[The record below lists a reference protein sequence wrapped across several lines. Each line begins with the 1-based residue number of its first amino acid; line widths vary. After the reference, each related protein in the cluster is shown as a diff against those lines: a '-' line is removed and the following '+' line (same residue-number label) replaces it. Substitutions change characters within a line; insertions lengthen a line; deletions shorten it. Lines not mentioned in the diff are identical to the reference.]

1 MIMSFIN
8 IHNITIEKKILM
20 EFVVFLEII
29 MGNSNQIMDPWRR
42 SILVEEAQAVLMAV
56 AKDLVLEIIGI
67 IAEGF
72 K

>member
-1 MIMSFIN
+1 
-8 IHNITIEKKILM
+8 
-20 EFVVFLEII
+20 
-29 MGNSNQIMDPWRR
+29 
-42 SILVEEAQAVLMAV
+42 LVEEAQAVLMAV

>member
-1 MIMSFIN
+1 MLV
-8 IHNITIEKKILM
+8 TIEKENLM
-20 EFVVFLEII
+20 EFVVFFKII